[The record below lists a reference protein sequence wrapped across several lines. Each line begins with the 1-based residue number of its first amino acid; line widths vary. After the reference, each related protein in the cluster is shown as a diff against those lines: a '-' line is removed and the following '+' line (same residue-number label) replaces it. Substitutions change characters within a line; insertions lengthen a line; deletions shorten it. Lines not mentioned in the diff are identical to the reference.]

1 MSQLPDETDKSYNA
15 RKLLV
20 DQQLESLAK
29 AANDLE
35 QLTLGWA
42 LDTSAKTSHVDLVIA
57 AVDGTPLAKQLSQVK
72 NSRSDFAGF
81 MSPDA
86 AASFNVAATMNK
98 ENTGQFVTGLQTFR
112 TQARQRIDAE
122 ERLSGDDASKKLAKE
137 MVGEIFDAIQA
148 TLESGKIDAGAT
160 LKLTE
165 KSMALAVGAHVANPK
180 ALEDAL
186 KKFNQLVENEPKFP
200 GIKFD
205 AATHNGVRFHTTQIP
220 VPQDDEI
227 SKVLGSRLDVAL
239 GIGSDSVYL
248 ALGSESLTLVKQL
261 IDKSKTMTS
270 KEVPPLQ
277 VNVLLAPIF
286 QFAAAMQKDN
296 PDVKATAEALSKSQ
310 GKDQVHVAVMPQ
322 ANGLMIRIDA
332 QEAVIAMVARSL
344 AASGAAAV
352 QGGLP

>member
-1 MSQLPDETDKSYNA
+1 M
-15 RKLLV
+15 

-112 TQARQRIDAE
+112 TQAMQRIDAE

-148 TLESGKIDAGAT
+148 TLESGKIDAGTT

-165 KSMALAVGAHVANPK
+165 KSMALAVGVMW
-180 ALEDAL
+180 
-186 KKFNQLVENEPKFP
+186 
-200 GIKFD
+200 
-205 AATHNGVRFHTTQIP
+205 RIP
-220 VPQDDEI
+220 
-227 SKVLGSRLDVAL
+227 RLW
-239 GIGSDSVYL
+239 
-248 ALGSESLTLVKQL
+248 
-261 IDKSKTMTS
+261 KT
-270 KEVPPLQ
+270 P
-277 VNVLLAPIF
+277 
-286 QFAAAMQKDN
+286 
-296 PDVKATAEALSKSQ
+296 
-310 GKDQVHVAVMPQ
+310 
-322 ANGLMIRIDA
+322 
-332 QEAVIAMVARSL
+332 
-344 AASGAAAV
+344 
-352 QGGLP
+352 